1 MASLQDIKALVFDV
15 FGTCVDWRTTVVAEL
30 QAVFASKAEA
40 SELPD
45 PLRQRLKSLTRN
57 DWEEFAQKW
66 RMSYGE
72 FTSGFVPGRTPWKDV
87 DAHHYDSLVE
97 LLKEWGIPGALT
109 EPETRQLSLV
119 WHRLGP
125 WKDSVEG
132 LRLISAKYPTA
143 TLSNGNPELLRDLNG
158 MLEGGFRF
166 IISAADFHAYK
177 PSPIVYNGAASK
189 LGLATEQVALVA
201 AHVGDLEA
209 ARGCGMKTIYVE
221 RPKEEDSPA
230 EDVDKA
236 RDWVDLW
243 IPIEGNGFVDVAKQ
257 LPGGE

>member
-1 MASLQDIKALVFDV
+1 MCASQTEPSLNSIYGPKYRDIKALVFDV

-40 SELPD
+40 PELPD
-45 PLRQRLKSLTRN
+45 PLRQRLQSLTRQ

-72 FTSGFVPGRTPWKDV
+72 FTSGFVLGRTPWKDV
-87 DAHHYDSLVE
+87 DAHHYDSL
-97 LLKEWGIPGALT
+97 
-109 EPETRQLSLV
+109 TRQLSLV

-132 LRLISAKYPTA
+132 LRLISEKYPTA

-177 PSPIVYNGAASK
+177 PNPIVYNGAASK
-189 LGLATEQVALVA
+189 LGLATEQVAMVA

-230 EDVDKA
+230 EDVEKA

-243 IPIEGNGFVDVAKQ
+243 IPVEGNGFVDIAKH
-257 LPGGE
+257 LRGGE